1 MAESRPRWSACCRCV
16 LRSICFTLW
25 VSVAWA
31 TLLHVS
37 EMSPRFKPPTPA
49 QRVAAAGSTGALPE
63 RLRRALEP
71 GQDFQPVPNPG
82 AADWLANHPEPGQ
95 TFEQFGQSRP
105 NRPDQHRNKLY
116 LQPLGT
122 FDESLA
128 PSLDQ
133 LRRFTTA
140 FFMMDVRLL
149 PLLDLGR
156 THITSRR
163 NPRTGQVQLLTGDIL
178 DLLKTRLPADAFAL
192 LGVTMMDLYPDPNW
206 NFVFGQAS
214 LRDRVGVYS
223 FARYGPQFYGEP
235 VTAESRRL
243 MLRRSCKVL
252 AHETAHMFGIE
263 HCIWYACLMNGSNHL
278 AESDAR
284 PLHLCPVDLHKL
296 QWSTEFDVVERY
308 RRLRDFDRH
317 AGFEDEVE
325 WLDKRIGFITRT
337 AIGDAH

>member
-1 MAESRPRWSACCRCV
+1 MRALACF
-16 LRSICFTLW
+16 FTLL
-25 VSVAWA
+25 VSIAWA

-37 EMSPRFKPPTPA
+37 EMIARFNPPTPA
-49 QRVAAAGSTGALPE
+49 QRVAAAGSMKALPE

-82 AADWLANHPEPGQ
+82 ADDWLANHPERGQ
-95 TFEQFGQSRP
+95 TFNQFGQSRP
-105 NRPDQHRNKLY
+105 NRADQHRNKLY

-128 PSLDQ
+128 PSLD
-133 LRRFTTA
+133 LLCRFTTA

-149 PLLDLGR
+149 PPLDLGR
-156 THITSRR
+156 SYITSRR
-163 NPRTGQVQLLTGDIL
+163 NPRTDQVQLLTGNIL
-178 DLLKTRLPADAFAL
+178 DLLKTRLPADAFGL

-206 NFVFGQAS
+206 NFVFGQSS

-223 FARYGPQFYGEP
+223 FARYAPQFYGEP

-243 MLRRSCKVL
+243 VVRRSCKVL

-263 HCIWYACLMNGSNHL
+263 HCIWYRCLMNGSNHL

-296 QWSTEFDVVERY
+296 QWSIGFDVVERY
-308 RRLRDFDRH
+308 RRLWDFDDQ
-317 AGFEDEVE
+317 AGFEDEAE
-325 WLDKRIGFITRT
+325 WLDRRIGFITGTRSAT
-337 AIGDAH
+337 GTD

>member
-1 MAESRPRWSACCRCV
+1 MRAPACF
-16 LRSICFTLW
+16 FTLL
-25 VSVAWA
+25 VSIAWA

-63 RLRRALEP
+63 RLRKALEP

-95 TFEQFGQSRP
+95 TFEQFRQSRP
-105 NRPDQHRNKLY
+105 NRPDQHRNQLY

-122 FDESLA
+122 FESLA

-192 LGVTMMDLYPDPNW
+192 LGVTMMDLYPEPRT
-206 NFVFGQAS
+206 GISS
-214 LRDRVGVYS
+214 L
-223 FARYGPQFYGEP
+223 ARRRCGIVWGST
-235 VTAESRRL
+235 VLLATARNS
-243 MLRRSCKVL
+243 
-252 AHETAHMFGIE
+252 T
-263 HCIWYACLMNGSNHL
+263 GS
-278 AESDAR
+278 
-284 PLHLCPVDLHKL
+284 
-296 QWSTEFDVVERY
+296 Q
-308 RRLRDFDRH
+308 
-317 AGFEDEVE
+317 
-325 WLDKRIGFITRT
+325 
-337 AIGDAH
+337 